1 MTQKP
6 RIGFVGLGL
15 MGAPMVR
22 RLVAQGWQVTVWN
35 LEPERYAEVA
45 GVTLAKGPHQVRE
58 ASDIVIFCILNG
70 YAVEECCFGPK
81 GLARAKSGASL
92 LIDCS
97 TINPDRTLEL
107 AQRLKAETGMGWVD
121 APISGGPAA
130 AGEGNLTIMMGGS
143 AGDVARAQAVLT
155 DLATN
160 LTHIGALG
168 AGQTAKIIN
177 QAIVGV
183 GYVLMAE
190 ALALAEAAGIDAARL
205 PQALAG
211 GMADSTVLKRI
222 YPQQVARDY
231 EPPRGYA
238 RQLDKDLVN
247 FMTFVKDLGLEL
259 PLIAKAAARYHEFAH
274 DRPMLDSAAVAQLYE
289 KSDR

>member
-1 MTQKP
+1 MNERP

-22 RLVAQGWQVTVWN
+22 RLVSRGWQVAVWN
-35 LEPERYAEVA
+35 LEPERYGEVA
-45 GVTLAKGPHQVRE
+45 DVSVMAGPHQVRE
-58 ASDIVIFCILNG
+58 ASDIVIFCVLNG
-70 YAVEECCFGPK
+70 DAVADCCFGPK
-81 GLARAKSGASL
+81 GLVRAKSGAPL

-97 TINPDRTLEL
+97 TINPDRTLAL
-107 AQRLKAETGMGWVD
+107 AERLKTEAGMDWVD

-130 AGEGNLTIMMGGS
+130 AGEGNLTIMMGGQDV
-143 AGDVARAQAVLT
+143 DVAQATPVLA

-168 AGQTAKIIN
+168 AGQTAKILN

-190 ALALAEAAGIDAARL
+190 ALALAETAGIDAARL

-222 YPQQVARDY
+222 YPQQQARDY

-238 RQLDKDLVN
+238 RQLDKDLINV
-247 FMTFVKDLGLEL
+247 MAFVKEHGLEL
-259 PLIAKAAARYHEFAH
+259 PLIARAAARYHEFAH
-274 DRPMLDSAAVAQLYE
+274 GRPMQDSAAVAQLYE
-289 KSDR
+289 KSQS